1 MPGKF
6 ITFGK
11 TPFGE
16 GEKPAALGDGTD
28 RRGED
33 PVEEIHEVVE
43 IINRGGAV
51 SGEGRGLH
59 ITGVELWRVVN
70 MQHVVRQRLQGREII
85 GTNEA
90 VRIEILLHPRVSP
103 VNGNCVYMEGINQFF
118 RRPTRAEAI
127 FECDIK
133 AVVNDPI
140 DLSLVTILLG
150 NAKPGVVQGR
160 PGGIYLS
167 LAIQDVK
174 KVLPFLDGAVGIG
187 AEQGTEMGLCGS
199 DLFRVYDLGSDHR
212 FELLIEGVN
221 RKVVGAGIIYLV
233 GDDSVV
239 TFLPIRSV
247 DLL

>member
-90 VRIEILLHPRVSP
+90 VRIEILLHPRVPP
-103 VNGNCVYMEGINQFF
+103 VDGNGVHMQRINQLFCG
-118 RRPTRAEAI
+118 PARAKTIFKGDVEAI
-127 FECDIK
+127 G
-133 AVVNDPI
+133 ADPI
-140 DLSLVTILLG
+140 DLPLVTIFLG
-150 NAKPGVVQGR
+150 NAKPGVVQGG
-160 PGGIYLS
+160 PG
-167 LAIQDVK
+167 
-174 KVLPFLDGAVGIG
+174 
-187 AEQGTEMGLCGS
+187 
-199 DLFRVYDLGSDHR
+199 
-212 FELLIEGVN
+212 
-221 RKVVGAGIIYLV
+221 
-233 GDDSVV
+233 
-239 TFLPIRSV
+239 
-247 DLL
+247 